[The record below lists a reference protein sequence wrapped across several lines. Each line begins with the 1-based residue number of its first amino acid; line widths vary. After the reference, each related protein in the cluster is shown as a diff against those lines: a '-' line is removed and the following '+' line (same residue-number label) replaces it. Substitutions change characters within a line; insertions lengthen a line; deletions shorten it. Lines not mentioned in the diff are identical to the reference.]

1 MQLNPF
7 KNRASLRPI
16 YFIFI
21 SIILIIC
28 RFNKEVGTLL
38 FVIGVIWFIAS
49 KIIRIKKKKQKDSRE
64 REFQKFVKRTNAS
77 YLSSF
82 DKVFNEGL
90 AMQCFSEMENPF
102 FYNVIDKSDE
112 ENGDLYIG
120 ELEWVDH
127 MDLSLNNSGESNFA
141 TRTAEG
147 TDGQQTGNKSYATM
161 CVAYDK
167 NFRLPNFDL
176 TKETLRKKTAEVLR
190 LNKTLDIDFEDDKA
204 FSDAWWLTT
213 NETMIVKDLFTKP
226 IRSKFMSFLKR
237 NYRISGQGNMLIII
251 TDNVLLPDEYGRVVY
266 DMRAI
271 QRILKT
277 NQKFYVTPRKPKY

>member
-7 KNRASLRPI
+7 KNRA
-16 YFIFI
+16 FIHPFFVIII
-21 SIILIIC
+21 SIILGI
-28 RFNKEVGTLL
+28 FKYKEAGLVL
-38 FVIGVIWFIAS
+38 FVISIIWFIAF
-49 KIIRIKKKKQKDSRE
+49 KMIRIKKKKQKDSRE

-82 DKVFNEGL
+82 DKVFKEGL

-127 MDLSLNNSGESNFA
+127 MELSLNNRNESNFA
-141 TRTAEG
+141 TRTASDSDE
-147 TDGQQTGNKSYATM
+147 QQTGNKSYATM

-190 LNKTLDIDFEDDKA
+190 LNKTLDIDFDDDKA

-251 TDNVLLPDEYGRVVY
+251 TDNVLLPDEYSRVVY

-277 NQKFYVTPRKPKY
+277 NQKFYVTPRQPKY